1 MYNKENKYDE
11 LDIQLVLYFLKIKE
25 KQKESQSITTIQLF
39 VNQFNL
45 YYVTVY
51 AIANIISNYTI
62 INHKKDE
69 YIEQWLNNQV
79 IINRKID
86 IDVKKTKNLIQ
97 ERIGEYTTYIEDFS
111 FNKKIHTEEEK
122 EIYFKYINEK
132 IVNLKKIFYSL

>member
-25 KQKESQSITTIQLF
+25 KQKEPQSITTIQLF

-79 IINRKID
+79 IINKKID

-97 ERIGEYTTYIEDFS
+97 ERIGVYTTYIENFS

>member
-25 KQKESQSITTIQLF
+25 KQKEPQSITTIQLF

-79 IINRKID
+79 IINKKID

-111 FNKKIHTEEEK
+111 FNKKIHTEKEK

>member
-25 KQKESQSITTIQLF
+25 KQKEPQSITTIQLF

-79 IINRKID
+79 IINREFSV
-86 IDVKKTKNLIQ
+86 DVKKTKNLIQ

>member
-25 KQKESQSITTIQLF
+25 KQKEPQSITTIQLF

-51 AIANIISNYTI
+51 AISNIISNYTI

-79 IINRKID
+79 IINKKID

-97 ERIGEYTTYIEDFS
+97 KRIGEYTTYIEDFS

>member
-25 KQKESQSITTIQLF
+25 KQKEPQSITTIQLF

-79 IINRKID
+79 IINREFSV
-86 IDVKKTKNLIQ
+86 DVKKTKNLIQ

-132 IVNLKKIFYSL
+132 IVNLKKLFYSL

>member
-11 LDIQLVLYFLKIKE
+11 LDLQLVLYFLKIKE
-25 KQKESQSITTIQLF
+25 KQKEPQSIITIQLF

-45 YYVTVY
+45 YYVTAY
-51 AIANIISNYTI
+51 AIANIISQYTI

-79 IINRKID
+79 IINREFNIDSKKI
-86 IDVKKTKNLIQ
+86 KNLIQ

-132 IVNLKKIFYSL
+132 IVNLKKIFYLL